1 MELTTKC
8 FEGEDW
14 SEVTLEEFLN
24 CDHNLAFNRQ
34 TRMLADLSLVGCY
47 KNIFNLTETHLDRQF
62 ITTFPNEDQTPAFRV
77 MLESAKENLSKMRWF
92 GLVEYQQASQY
103 LFEGAFYPLHF
114 IEPFSKWNSTN
125 GDNALR

>member
-1 MELTTKC
+1 
-8 FEGEDW
+8 
-14 SEVTLEEFLN
+14 
-24 CDHNLAFNRQ
+24 
-34 TRMLADLSLVGCY
+34 
-47 KNIFNLTETHLDRQF
+47 
-62 ITTFPNEDQTPAFRV
+62 

>member
-1 MELTTKC
+1 MSFDRIIRKTSTLRCGGGANMELTTKC

-47 KNIFNLTETHLDRQF
+47 KNIFNLTETHLDR
-62 ITTFPNEDQTPAFRV
+62 
-77 MLESAKENLSKMRWF
+77 
-92 GLVEYQQASQY
+92 
-103 LFEGAFYPLHF
+103 
-114 IEPFSKWNSTN
+114 
-125 GDNALR
+125 